1 MEEQVIGAFLI
12 TTEITDDHEGETFV
26 YFMSTVPPSRIGL
39 HYLSIV
45 AVHLFCVLC
54 PRSRQVQQFPI
65 WHFPAIPSQHRSV
78 RSRHTAALKLPPA
91 LASF

>member
-12 TTEITDDHEGETFV
+12 TTEITDDQEGETFV

-39 HYLSIV
+39 QYLSIGRPSV
-45 AVHLFCVLC
+45 LRAAPAIAPGAAISHLAL
-54 PRSRQVQQFPI
+54 S
-65 WHFPAIPSQHRSV
+65 PAIPSQHRSV
-78 RSRHTAALKLPPA
+78 RSRHTGALKLPPA